1 MESIFI
7 PHLCQLKEELHIIDN
22 FNRWVGDLCEG
33 LSRSARKAATVRI
46 LRALGRSPV
55 GGCAGLNDL
64 RELLVKAVFAV
75 VAEQD
80 EHDAT
85 SAATRISNR
94 VDHNLSEIHKE
105 TKELKMVI
113 KKHIAITQK
122 LQKIPKFKWYSF
134 LGSENEIK
142 KELSQLSINLN
153 KKIMSILQTETEGI
167 LLKLKTIASS
177 LKNQP
182 NPLVQIIERT
192 DTEALTNELMKS
204 LTTEYWYADVKQF
217 TSKSEPSLPKCIIR
231 LPSASTY
238 GGPHSKM
245 GVSLIADQSKGE
257 PEEPPSTGYYRAVRS
272 PRNVTGSFLKL
283 KTGCA
288 GLNDLR
294 ELLVKAVFA
303 VVVEQDEHDATS
315 AATRISNRVDH
326 NISEIHKETKE
337 LKMVIKKHI
346 AITQKLQKISKLS
359 INLNK
364 KIMAIL
370 QTEREGILLK
380 LKTIASSLKNQPNP
394 LVQTIERTDTEAI
407 TNELMKSLTTEYWYA
422 DVKQFTSKSEPSLPK
437 CIIRLPSASTHGG
450 PHSKMDV
457 SLIADQSKGEPE
469 EPPSTGYYRAV
480 RSPRNVTGSFLKL
493 KTGKT
498 VKQKFVDRDTK
509 IGFGWQRRF
518 AGGPKSYGFF
528 YTDNMKL
535 AV

>member
-22 FNRWVGDLCEG
+22 FNRWTGDLCEG

-85 SAATRISNR
+85 SAATR
-94 VDHNLSEIHKE
+94 DK
-105 TKELKMVI
+105 KLKMVI

-122 LQKIPKFKWYSF
+122 LQRIPKFKWYSF

-153 KKIMSILQTETEGI
+153 KKIKTILQTETEGI

-182 NPLVQIIERT
+182 SPLVQIIERT
-192 DTEALTNELMKS
+192 DTEAITNELMKS

-245 GVSLIADQSKGE
+245 GVSLIADQSKGD

-272 PRNVTGSFLKL
+272 PRNVT
-283 KTGCA
+283 A
-288 GLNDLR
+288 
-294 ELLVKAVFA
+294 
-303 VVVEQDEHDATS
+303 
-315 AATRISNRVDH
+315 
-326 NISEIHKETKE
+326 
-337 LKMVIKKHI
+337 
-346 AITQKLQKISKLS
+346 
-359 INLNK
+359 
-364 KIMAIL
+364 
-370 QTEREGILLK
+370 
-380 LKTIASSLKNQPNP
+380 
-394 LVQTIERTDTEAI
+394 
-407 TNELMKSLTTEYWYA
+407 
-422 DVKQFTSKSEPSLPK
+422 
-437 CIIRLPSASTHGG
+437 
-450 PHSKMDV
+450 
-457 SLIADQSKGEPE
+457 
-469 EPPSTGYYRAV
+469 
-480 RSPRNVTGSFLKL
+480 SFLKL